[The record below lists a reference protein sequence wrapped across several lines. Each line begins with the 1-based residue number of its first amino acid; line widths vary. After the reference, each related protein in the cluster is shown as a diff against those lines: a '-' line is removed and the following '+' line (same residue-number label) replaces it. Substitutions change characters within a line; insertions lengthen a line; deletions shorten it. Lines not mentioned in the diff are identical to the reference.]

1 MKKYQNF
8 LFESF
13 PFFVI
18 NFSIYLNS
26 RVFVMESESKIV
38 MNRNPYKI
46 AKKKIYVKIGQ
57 NVYNSSNPAVDF
69 TKN

>member
-18 NFSIYLNS
+18 IFSIYLNS

-46 AKKKIYVKIGQ
+46 AK
-57 NVYNSSNPAVDF
+57 
-69 TKN
+69 